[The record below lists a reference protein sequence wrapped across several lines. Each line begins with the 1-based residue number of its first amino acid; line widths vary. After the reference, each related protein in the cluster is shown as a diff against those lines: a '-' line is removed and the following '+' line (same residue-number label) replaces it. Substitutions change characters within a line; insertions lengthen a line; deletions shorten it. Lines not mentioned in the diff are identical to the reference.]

1 MLRAEIPSF
10 FLYGEPPR
18 QVDPQFVHVEDL
30 DHRTRPSGW
39 SIRPHA
45 HADLHHLFLI
55 QTGAGRMQVDTRSE
69 MFKAPAMLL
78 VPAGAVH
85 GFTFEAETTGQVL
98 TLSSQVFAGLCR
110 REPCFGEL
118 FAEAGVLP
126 VDGETE
132 QLAQRYHEIGRELA
146 WLAPGH
152 VMAVEA
158 GVTGVVVTAMR
169 RLQREARQVTMS
181 PGKEAQLVA
190 RLRALI
196 EARWN
201 EHLPIHAYATKL
213 AVSESRLRAACIAV
227 TGVPPMELIQER
239 LLLEAKRLLIYT
251 GLSVAD
257 IADALGYDPAYF
269 SRIFSRRI
277 GQSPRRFREEQTK
290 PAAS

>member
-18 QVDPQFVHVEDL
+18 RADPQFVHVEDL
-30 DHRTRPSGW
+30 DHRSRPSGW
-39 SIRPHA
+39 NIRAHA

-55 QTGAGRMQVDTRSE
+55 QNGAGRMQVDTRSE
-69 MFKAPAMLL
+69 MFRAPAMLL
-78 VPAGAVH
+78 IPAGAVH
-85 GFTFEAETTGQVL
+85 SFAFETETSGLVL
-98 TLSSQVFAGLCR
+98 TLSSQFFAGLCR

-118 FAEAGVLP
+118 FTEAGVLP
-126 VDGETE
+126 VDGEAE
-132 QLAQRYHEIGRELA
+132 PLAQRYHEISRELA

-152 VMAVEA
+152 VMAIEA
-158 GVTGVVVTAMR
+158 AVTGVVVMAVR
-169 RLQREARQVTMS
+169 RLQREARQVTIS
-181 PGKEAQLVA
+181 PGKQTQLVA
-190 RLRALI
+190 RFRALI

-201 EHLPIHAYATKL
+201 EHISIPAYAVL
-213 AVSESRLRAACIAV
+213 LGVSESRLRAACVAV
-227 TGVPPMELIQER
+227 TGDPPMELIQER

-269 SRIFSRRI
+269 SRIFSRRM
-277 GQSPRRFREEQTK
+277 GESPRRFRDDQAK